1 MEERKVEKC
10 KYCKEWFEPDNIKD
24 GICANCRELID
35 QENDYQGQMDVTP
48 TVGKSDD
55 S

>member
-1 MEERKVEKC
+1 MEEKNIEKC
-10 KYCKEWFEPDNIKD
+10 TKCGEWYEPDLIKN

-35 QENDYQGQMDVTP
+35 EENNYQGQMDITP